1 MKTSNSTRLIVT
13 ALVGCAVVAPAAP
26 AMGQGDDQIVIRDGS
41 DAVPFVADVSKAS
54 GASSSDPVVRRDGSA
69 AVPFVADLD
78 AETPA
83 ADGFDWGDAG
93 VGAGLGIATLV
104 VMLAAARAL
113 HAPGPRPLRAQEP
126 GSPTASG

>member
-1 MKTSNSTRLIVT
+1 MTTSRTRLIIT
-13 ALVGCAVVAPAAP
+13 ALVGCAVAALGAP
-26 AMGQGDDQIVIRDGS
+26 AMGQSDDQIVIRDGS

-54 GASSSDPVVRRDGSA
+54 GASSSDPVG
-69 AVPFVADLD
+69 
-78 AETPA
+78 AEAPA

-113 HAPGPRPLRAQEP
+113 RAPEPRPLRAQEP
-126 GSPTASG
+126 GQSNPPSPTTGGPSASVAEQAH